1 MLTGS
6 ARDRA
11 RVAREGLVARPLAA
25 AGRGAA
31 RGRTTRSGGDAAAFA
46 ENMRES
52 INRSFRCSAR
62 WFPTARHDEG
72 NIEPSRGGTQR
83 GMEGCG
89 QRARFRVSEVSYGV

>member
-31 RGRTTRSGGDAAAFA
+31 RGRTTRSGGDAAACE

-52 INRSFRCSAR
+52 FNRSFRCSDR
-62 WFPTARHDEG
+62 WFPTARDEG

-89 QRARFRVSEVSYGV
+89 QRARFQVSEVSAGV